1 MQIGFFIWGDSIDIS
16 NLIKKNEQDLSATDM
31 IIAKEILDNGIDYN
45 MSINEL
51 AKKCYT
57 SRTSVL
63 RFAKKLGFSGYSEL
77 KFFVNDSD
85 YESKNYQYLEEDLA
99 DIFKSMNKCEKIM
112 IYGNGGYESIVKSTI
127 KYFLEELGIL
137 AEVYSGGE
145 EITAFTGKM
154 LEDSGVFIV
163 DFSDNFLA
171 KKLML
176 QIANIDCLKIN
187 IGLPQ
192 TKTYKADYSIYYRD
206 QKSEFKFLSL
216 YIKHLEEFFKKYKR
230 HL

>member
-1 MQIGFFIWGDSIDIS
+1 
-16 NLIKKNEQDLSATDM
+16 
-31 IIAKEILDNGIDYN
+31 
-45 MSINEL
+45 
-51 AKKCYT
+51 
-57 SRTSVL
+57 
-63 RFAKKLGFSGYSEL
+63 
-77 KFFVNDSD
+77 
-85 YESKNYQYLEEDLA
+85 
-99 DIFKSMNKCEKIM
+99 M

-163 DFSDNFLA
+163 DFSDDFLA